1 MKSTLYVSVLALFLV
16 SCGGTKKFTIFTTPE
31 GADITVNG
39 EYVGR
44 SETMINLEDDGEE
57 AGEGRSAWGIEINI
71 EQDKTLG
78 IVAHKSGYEVAS
90 ATIRPITSKFLSFIW
105 TESHSRSKRIAED
118 SVHLTLRKLQTPA
131 SYTPRAMP
139 PYTGGGGPTSAVV
152 PAAPELR
159 LMPDFD

>member
-1 MKSTLYVSVLALFLV
+1 MKSTLYVSVLALFLA
-16 SCGGTKKFTIFTTPE
+16 SCAGTKKFTIFTTPE

-39 EYVGR
+39 EYVGK

-57 AGEGRSAWGIEINI
+57 AGEGRSAWGIEIDI

-90 ATIRPITSKFLSFIW
+90 ATIRPVTSKFLSFIW
-105 TESHSRSKRIAED
+105 TESHSRSKYIAED

-152 PAAPELR
+152 PKVPELR
-159 LMPDFD
+159 PMPRLD

>member
-1 MKSTLYVSVLALFLV
+1 MKSPLYFSVLALFLA
-16 SCGGTKKFTIFTTPE
+16 SCAGTKDFSITTEPE
-31 GADITVNG
+31 GADISVNG
-39 EYVGR
+39 KYVGK
-44 SETMINLEDDGEE
+44 SNVE
-57 AGEGRSAWGIEINI
+57 IEI

-78 IVAHKSGYEVAS
+78 IVAHKSGYEVTS
-90 ATIRPITSKFLSFIW
+90 ATITPVTSKFLSFIW
-105 TESHSRSKRIAED
+105 TESDPKSKYIAED

-159 LMPDFD
+159 PMPRLD